1 MSCNTTR
8 QDCNPNSIF
17 AANANPACSQFI
29 NPGNF
34 QAEQLIYDN
43 SFKDLINSYGVP
55 IYYYVNTFNL
65 DNADTLYG
73 QDALSRFNGPHAL
86 QMYIELSEN
95 SISLSKFG
103 YAAGDD
109 LTGYLH
115 ISTFTDTLSPAVNY
129 ASFNQS
135 VEPKAGDLIEV
146 ITLGCDRPN
155 GRGAKVFE
163 ITERVDQDVS
173 SLNPLMG
180 HYVYRLRA
188 KRYEFSF
195 EPNAPQEPANN
206 QIYENKYAGIA
217 ATTVNDIKLYWGP
230 VFEVQGVYNQY
241 TFIDGEMY
249 LTVGNY
255 NLSWLAIE
263 FTPGL
268 QDVLPTTDNALLYNS
283 DGFVIL
289 KKGSIYYKWNVY
301 EEPHA
306 FSTLSYDPEQG
317 MIFDIV
323 DQLAINEKPYNTDIN
338 DTSKTDVL
346 DMSSNNTDIYGTYY

>member
-17 AANANPACSQFI
+17 AANANPACSQFL
-29 NPGNF
+29 NPETF

-65 DNADTLYG
+65 SNADTLYG

-95 SISLSKFG
+95 SISLSRFG

-115 ISTFTDTLSPAVNY
+115 ITTFTDTLSTAVDY

-135 VEPKAGDLIEV
+135 IEPKAGDLIEV
-146 ITLGCDRPN
+146 VTLGCDRPN
-155 GRGAKVFE
+155 GRGAKIFE

-195 EPNAPQEPANN
+195 EPNAPQEPVND

-217 ATTVNDIKLYWGP
+217 ATTINGVKLYWGP
-230 VFEVQGVYNQY
+230 VYEVPGIYNQY
-241 TFIDGEMY
+241 TFIDGYMF
-249 LTVGNY
+249 LTIGNY

-263 FTPGL
+263 FIPGI
-268 QDVLPTTDNALLYNS
+268 QDVVPTVNNTLMFSSNGY
-283 DGFVIL
+283 VTI
-289 KKGSIYYKWNVY
+289 KIGSIYYKWNVY

-306 FSTLSYDPEQG
+306 LNALSYDPEQG
-317 MIFDIV
+317 MIFEIV
-323 DQLAINEKPYNTDIN
+323 NQLSIDEKSYNSDVN
-338 DTSKTDVL
+338 VASKTDVL